1 MITDR
6 MVAIIT
12 NRIEIGIAICM
23 MSQTSLPSTV
33 IPKVGAPFKPRS
45 PESQAKY
52 LIGGG
57 ISSWSF
63 SIALANSSWA
73 FGSVESRKFS
83 RGSPEI
89 AVRT

>member
-1 MITDR
+1 
-6 MVAIIT
+6 MVAIST
-12 NRIEIGIAICM
+12 KRIEIGIAISM
-23 MSQTSLPSTV
+23 ISQTSLPSTV

-63 SIALANSSWA
+63 SIALANSSWS

>member
-1 MITDR
+1 MITER
-6 MVAIIT
+6 IVAIIT
-12 NRIEIGIAICM
+12 KRMEMGIAISM

-33 IPKVGAPFKPRS
+33 IPKVGAPFRPS
-45 PESQAKY
+45 NPDSQAKY

-57 ISSWSF
+57 ISSCSF
-63 SIALANSSWA
+63 SMALAKSNWA
-73 FGSVESRKFS
+73 FGSVERRKFS